1 MDFEVIYTEDQQ
13 RFREEVRTWFTT
25 GRIPSAA

>member
-1 MDFEVIYTEDQQ
+1 MGFENNLSEDQQ
-13 RFREEVRTWFTT
+13 RFREEVRTWFTA